1 MQRFDGDPIRKIPA
15 GVFLTD
21 SSPSPIRSPRKARLV
36 LRRVSRRAPP
46 TAKAPAHIRVVIEAS
61 VGQVFGVLAEDFE
74 MVTRGRAR
82 IAFARQIAMYLA
94 HVACGQ
100 SLTDVGRIFARD
112 RTTVAHACARIEDLR
127 DDRRFDRVLDLL
139 EAIVRYRLTPQGA
152 ASGAASGASCSRVA
166 S

>member
-1 MQRFDGDPIRKIPA
+1 MQRFDGDTIRKIP

-74 MVTRGRAR
+74 TVTRGRAR

-152 ASGAASGASCSRVA
+152 APGAASGASCSRVA
-166 S
+166 

>member
-1 MQRFDGDPIRKIPA
+1 M
-15 GVFLTD
+15 
-21 SSPSPIRSPRKARLV
+21 
-36 LRRVSRRAPP
+36 
-46 TAKAPAHIRVVIEAS
+46 RVVIEAS
-61 VGQVFGVLAEDFE
+61 VGQVFGVLAEEFG

-82 IAFARQIAMYLA
+82 IAFARQIAMYLS

-139 EAIVRYRLTPQGA
+139 EAIVRYRLTPNGP
-152 ASGAASGASCSRVA
+152 ASGRSGAVCGASCSRVA